1 MGCRF
6 ARVITIAPSRYGQV
20 FEVVPAGATSAR
32 TAENLA
38 NRVTELVADKDVSAA
53 AMLFPFLTSLEETAK
68 VMLALQGL
76 PKWKV
81 THSVI
86 DNEVVGKMIAL
97 RVVREIPFGK
107 KACESES
114 LVLGNFPEFP
124 PTRRSPVTAMEIF
137 VGEPLENDPKTE
149 KPTTQA
155 NLAHIINKDVYGHQ
169 AFKNVWHDSE
179 EGRTASLG
187 TKNDNRAKAKVT
199 LVLPVPLARRLG
211 CAV

>member
-6 ARVITIAPSRYGQV
+6 ARVITIDPPRYGQV
-20 FEVVPAGATSAR
+20 FEIVPNGATSAR
-32 TAENLA
+32 IAESLA
-38 NRVTELVADKDVSAA
+38 NRVAELVEDKGVSAA

-68 VMLALQGL
+68 VMLALKER

-81 THSVI
+81 THSEI
-86 DNEVVGKMIAL
+86 DNEVVGKVIAL
-97 RVVREIPFGK
+97 RVVREIPFGRK
-107 KACESES
+107 TCESES

-124 PTRRSPVTAMEIF
+124 PTRQSPVTAMEIF
-137 VGEPLENDPKTE
+137 VGAPLKFDPKTE

-155 NLAHIINKDVYGHQ
+155 NLAHIIDKDVYGHK
-169 AFKNVWHDSE
+169 AFKNAWDASH

-187 TKNDNRAKAKVT
+187 TEFDNRAKAKVT

-211 CAV
+211 CAT